1 MRSWFVL
8 ILFGSLLVQT
18 LSRPQQTEYSN
29 DSGDVDEAE
38 EEEESEPAAEELL
51 TEEDESRLT
60 ENEPS
65 VQEEGEVPRSRHL
78 LDLTESRYL
87 QRNTADDSLAQT
99 KTDNDLIDSKLDRNR
114 ETRENSLDTSHFNE
128 PLGQFPRNPQSN
140 TYIESADDQQEAT
153 QHLTNRD
160 INKSNRIIQDPAE
173 NQINKRTVE
182 FESPSNEEGEMLFEK
197 SSDQIGKADK
207 NEYSNNEVSQPDDQ
221 PHYYKQY
228 YDALQA
234 ENRDNMIEDKSR
246 DSAHYT
252 SRDRRDIKDADQV
265 DTTNASNNPG
275 SKESND
281 KTDSEDEE
289 TAIKRHI
296 KKLSGEE
303 LDQLMNSLT
312 DEKRE
317 LLKKIIDD
325 VDANDNAFIN
335 KREITK
341 KAGAV
346 EENNYIENCQSDL
359 SKVQGGSPISD
370 INTESSPVSNSET
383 TEISNK
389 QPEGPTESADLAT
402 PKSAET
408 SISSINK
415 IELHND
421 EAIQLKKSDSNLNTF
436 TINLD
441 PKNQGE
447 LVANVQVTTK
457 TENKRE
463 VNLEDLEALDEPKT
477 MENDLNL
484 QNAQDYAGDQGYFC
498 SQEDSLS
505 KLDDDQQIQQ
515 EGKTYKRETYP
526 EKQPDVSDSIKSLEE
541 SFPNSN
547 SYDDTAPYSGP
558 LVRVKRKNSE
568 QIIKKR
574 AAGLLPDAKVAYFP
588 YKAENEDEDND
599 EGNEFDDEGFYDR
612 TSNFAN
618 GNKDLDD
625 EVANADNAVPAK
637 NTNVDNAK
645 LPHENLESDTMM
657 SLGSDTDSVLSGVE
671 GVDDNLMFSS
681 GTRDRRTADDGSN
694 GSEEVKSE
702 PSTSILESE
711 LKPVSKNYFNVP
723 QYQENDA
730 FGALPRNYDG
740 DLARYKRIRRVKQ
753 SHNTQELSSS
763 DG

>member
-8 ILFGSLLVQT
+8 ILFGSLLVQI
-18 LSRPQQTEYSN
+18 LSRPQQAEYSN

-38 EEEESEPAAEELL
+38 EEEESEPTAEDLL
-51 TEEDESRLT
+51 SEEDESRLT
-60 ENEPS
+60 ENEPG

-87 QRNTADDSLAQT
+87 QRNSADDRLART
-99 KTDNDLIDSKLDRNR
+99 KTDNDLTDSKLDRNR
-114 ETRENSLDTSHFNE
+114 ETREDSLEASHFNE
-128 PLGQFPRNPQSN
+128 PLQQFPRSRQSN
-140 TYIESADDQQEAT
+140 TYIESTDDQQEAT

-160 INKSNRIIQDPAE
+160 VNKSNRIIQDPAD
-173 NQINKRTVE
+173 NQINKRTVD
-182 FESPSNEEGEMLFEK
+182 FEGPSNEEGEMLFEK
-197 SSDQIGKADK
+197 NRDQVNKADK
-207 NEYSNNEVSQPDDQ
+207 NGYSNSEDSDPNDQ
-221 PHYYKQY
+221 SRYYKRY
-228 YDALQA
+228 YNTMQA
-234 ENRDNMIEDKSR
+234 ENRDNVIEDKSS
-246 DSAHYT
+246 DSVSYT
-252 SRDRRDIKDADQV
+252 SRDRRDIKEADPV
-265 DTTNASNNPG
+265 DTPNVSNNPG
-275 SKESND
+275 SKENNE

-303 LDQLMNSLT
+303 LDQLLNSLT

-325 VDANDNAFIN
+325 VDASDNAFIN

-359 SKVQGGSPISD
+359 SKVQGGSPVSD
-370 INTESSPVSNSET
+370 INTEPSPVSNSET
-383 TEISNK
+383 TEINNK
-389 QPEGPTESADLAT
+389 QPEGGPTEGVDLST

-408 SISSINK
+408 SVSTANK
-415 IELHND
+415 VELRND
-421 EAIQLKKSDSNLNTF
+421 EGIQQKKSDSNLNSF

-447 LVANVQVTTK
+447 IVANVQVTTK

-463 VNLEDLEALDEPKT
+463 VNLEDLEAFDEPKIL
-477 MENDLNL
+477 ENDLNL
-484 QNAQDYAGDQGYFC
+484 QNAQDYAGEQGYFC
-498 SQEDSLS
+498 PQEDNLS
-505 KLDDDQQIQQ
+505 KLDDDQQIRQ
-515 EGKTYKRETYP
+515 EGKTYKREAYP
-526 EKQPDVSDSIKSLEE
+526 EKQPDLSESMKSLEE

-547 SYDDTAPYSGP
+547 SYEDSAPYSGP
-558 LVRVKRKNSE
+558 LVRVKRKNSD

-618 GNKDLDD
+618 GNKGLED
-625 EVANADNAVPAK
+625 EVANADNTIPAK
-637 NTNVDNAK
+637 NIIDNSK
-645 LPHENLESDTMM
+645 LPRENLESDTM

-681 GTRDRRTADDGSN
+681 GTRNRRTVENDPN
-694 GSEEVKSE
+694 GSPEGKLE

-711 LKPVSKNYFNVP
+711 LKSVSENYFNAP

-753 SHNTQELSSS
+753 SHNTQELAPS